1 MWPELVTLEGKECII
16 IDTEGL
22 GSLEEGESTDL
33 KIFMLAL
40 LFSSYLIYNST
51 GKIDEQALESLNL
64 IIQLAN
70 VLQRQDRYDTQEL
83 VNTFPSFLWLLR
95 DFSLQLIDE
104 KGRPI
109 TATQYLELALR
120 HQPKSTPAA

>member
-1 MWPELVTLEGKECII
+1 
-16 IDTEGL
+16 
-22 GSLEEGESTDL
+22 
-33 KIFMLAL
+33 MLAL

-64 IIQLAN
+64 VIQLAN
-70 VLQRQDRYDTQEL
+70 VLQRQDKYDTQEL

-104 KGRPI
+104 KG
-109 TATQYLELALR
+109 
-120 HQPKSTPAA
+120 